1 MATAL
6 PRINGGYKH
15 GEKHSQSQRTF
26 NVEVPVSY
34 RIRPEI
40 STKGN
45 IWTIKG
51 INGGTTKIIIIDDS
65 INGYGYREFYYLQ
78 EVPMPYDVLESQIK
92 SLPEAYY
99 NELVDYLEFLLQK
112 ADKEKKSLEK
122 VRESSLQ
129 TVWETIKDD
138 TW

>member
-1 MATAL
+1 
-6 PRINGGYKH
+6 
-15 GEKHSQSQRTF
+15 
-26 NVEVPVSY
+26 
-34 RIRPEI
+34 
-40 STKGN
+40 
-45 IWTIKG
+45 
-51 INGGTTKIIIIDDS
+51 
-65 INGYGYREFYYLQ
+65 
-78 EVPMPYDVLESQIK
+78 MPYDVLESQIK

-122 VRESSLQ
+122 VREVSLK

>member
-1 MATAL
+1 
-6 PRINGGYKH
+6 
-15 GEKHSQSQRTF
+15 
-26 NVEVPVSY
+26 
-34 RIRPEI
+34 
-40 STKGN
+40 
-45 IWTIKG
+45 
-51 INGGTTKIIIIDDS
+51 
-65 INGYGYREFYYLQ
+65 
-78 EVPMPYDVLESQIK
+78 MPYDVLEAQIK

>member
-1 MATAL
+1 M
-6 PRINGGYKH
+6 
-15 GEKHSQSQRTF
+15 
-26 NVEVPVSY
+26 VSF
-34 RIRPEI
+34 
-40 STKGN
+40 
-45 IWTIKG
+45 
-51 INGGTTKIIIIDDS
+51 
-65 INGYGYREFYYLQ
+65 FYYLQ

>member
-1 MATAL
+1 M
-6 PRINGGYKH
+6 
-15 GEKHSQSQRTF
+15 
-26 NVEVPVSY
+26 VSF
-34 RIRPEI
+34 
-40 STKGN
+40 
-45 IWTIKG
+45 
-51 INGGTTKIIIIDDS
+51 
-65 INGYGYREFYYLQ
+65 FYYLQ

-99 NELVDYLEFLLQK
+99 NELVDYLEFLIQK
-112 ADKEKKSLEK
+112 ADKETKSLEK